1 MDRKIMINEI
11 VAAKE
16 KMFAEDPKGNPFTR
30 KNVSGYNTSR
40 LEKLHIKT
48 MEEYRVWSLNEE
60 ERNRSASILKN
71 QGPDT
76 LLAVQA
82 GILPEEE
89 KKMAKDKK
97 KKEKAPEVP
106 KFAADDRSAF
116 EALAVACWEEDDRPD
131 ISEMTDDQVSQ
142 ELKESLGLLAP
153 EDKETILALEN
164 GKANW
169 AYLED
174 LMKDQAE
181 EKVEVKKKEKAPK
194 EKKPPKEKK
203 EKVPAIPKYT
213 RSEAF
218 ADALRKS
225 PTSVKELI
233 TSSDK
238 LYASQGG
245 KSNDKEAKWMAG
257 YAFKLLSAM
266 NLIKVAGDKIEN
278 IADCILTN

>member
-30 KNVSGYNTSR
+30 KNVSGYNTPR

-106 KFAADDRSAF
+106 KFVADDRSAF
-116 EALAVACWEEDDRPD
+116 EALAIACWEEADRPN
-131 ISEMTDDQVSQ
+131 ISEMTDDEVMN

-164 GKANW
+164 GAANW

-174 LMKDQAE
+174 LMKDQAGD
-181 EKVEVKKKEKAPK
+181 EVKPAKKTDKKAPK
-194 EKKPPKEKK
+194 EKKEKA
-203 EKVPAIPKYT
+203 ETAPKYT

-233 TSSDK
+233 KDSDQ
-238 LYASQGG
+238 LYASHSG
-245 KSNDKEAKWMAG
+245 KSNEKEAKWMAG

-266 NLIKVAGDKIEN
+266 NLISITGDKIEN

>member
-1 MDRKIMINEI
+1 
-11 VAAKE
+11 
-16 KMFAEDPKGNPFTR
+16 
-30 KNVSGYNTSR
+30 
-40 LEKLHIKT
+40 

-97 KKEKAPEVP
+97 KKEKPKKDEKKKAAPVP
-106 KFAADDRSAF
+106 KFVADDRSAF

-181 EKVEVKKKEKAPK
+181 EKVEVKEKEKAPK

-245 KSNDKEAKWMAG
+245 KSNDKEAQTICRFILPALEALG
-257 YAFKLLSAM
+257 VVTLSGTDIAINIKL
-266 NLIKVAGDKIEN
+266 
-278 IADCILTN
+278 

>member
-30 KNVSGYNTSR
+30 KNVSGYNTPR
-40 LEKLHIKT
+40 LEKLHTKT
-48 MEEYRVWSLNEE
+48 MEEYRIWTE
-60 ERNRSASILKN
+60 ERDRLASLPKD
-71 QGPDT
+71 PDT

-82 GILPEEE
+82 GLISQEEVKE
-89 KKMAKDKK
+89 NEMDKK

-181 EKVEVKKKEKAPK
+181 EKVEVKEKEKAPK

>member
-30 KNVSGYNTSR
+30 KNVSGYNTPR
-40 LEKLHIKT
+40 LEKLHTKT
-48 MEEYRVWSLNEE
+48 MEEYRIWTE
-60 ERNRSASILKN
+60 ERDRLASLPKD
-71 QGPDT
+71 PDT

-82 GILPEEE
+82 GLISQEEVKE
-89 KKMAKDKK
+89 NEMDKK
-97 KKEKAPEVP
+97 KNDKPKKDEKKKAAPVP
-106 KFAADDRSAF
+106 KFVADDRSAF
-116 EALAVACWEEDDRPD
+116 EALAIACWEEADRPN

-181 EKVEVKKKEKAPK
+181 EKVEVKEKEKAPK

-245 KSNDKEAKWMAG
+245 KSNDKEAQTICRFILPALEALG
-257 YAFKLLSAM
+257 VVTLSGTDIAINIKL
-266 NLIKVAGDKIEN
+266 
-278 IADCILTN
+278 

>member
-30 KNVSGYNTSR
+30 KNVSGYNTPR
-40 LEKLHIKT
+40 LEKLHTKT
-48 MEEYRVWSLNEE
+48 MEEYRIWTE
-60 ERNRSASILKN
+60 ERDRLASLPKD
-71 QGPDT
+71 PDT

-82 GILPEEE
+82 GLISQEEVKE
-89 KKMAKDKK
+89 NEMDKK

-245 KSNDKEAKWMAG
+245 KSNEKEAKWMAG
-257 YAFKLLSAM
+257 YALKLLSAM

>member
-30 KNVSGYNTSR
+30 KNVSGYNTPR
-40 LEKLHIKT
+40 LEKLHTKT
-48 MEEYRVWSLNEE
+48 MEEYRIWTE
-60 ERNRSASILKN
+60 ERDRLASLPKD
-71 QGPDT
+71 PDT

-82 GILPEEE
+82 GLISQEEVKE
-89 KKMAKDKK
+89 NEMDKK

-266 NLIKVAGDKIEN
+266 NLIKVDGDKIEN
-278 IADCILTN
+278 IADCILNK